1 MVIPIT
7 SQLILMEYLMHDQE
21 NQQTLSRAERRAAIL
36 DAAASV
42 FFERGF
48 AATSIDAVI
57 ERSGGSKRNIY
68 DEFGNKQGLLIALIT
83 ETADKALAVLTV
95 DHSRTPNLHDTL
107 LEFAQRLFTNYM
119 SPPLLG
125 IFRIILAESSRFPE
139 LAKAFHEKGPGR
151 AVKRLA
157 ELLEDA
163 SNRGEIETVNFKV
176 AADQFLGLLRGNLHL
191 EVMLG
196 LRPLPDKAE
205 AEMFV
210 RSAVDMFV
218 KGLRVENR
226 N

>member
-1 MVIPIT
+1 M
-7 SQLILMEYLMHDQE
+7 
-21 NQQTLSRAERRAAIL
+21 
-36 DAAASV
+36 
-42 FFERGF
+42 
-48 AATSIDAVI
+48 
-57 ERSGGSKRNIY
+57 
-68 DEFGNKQGLLIALIT
+68 
-83 ETADKALAVLTV
+83 
-95 DHSRTPNLHDTL
+95 
-107 LEFAQRLFTNYM
+107 
-119 SPPLLG
+119 
-125 IFRIILAESSRFPE
+125 AESSRFPE

-163 SNRGEIETVNFKV
+163 SNRGEIKTVNFKV

-196 LRPLPDKAE
+196 LRPQPDKAE

-218 KGLRVENR
+218 KGLGVENR